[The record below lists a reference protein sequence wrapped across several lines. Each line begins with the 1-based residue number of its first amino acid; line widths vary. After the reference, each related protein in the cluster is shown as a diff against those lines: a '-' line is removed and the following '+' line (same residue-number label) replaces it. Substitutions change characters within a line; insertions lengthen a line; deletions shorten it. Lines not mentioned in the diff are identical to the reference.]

1 MSTENF
7 IAMVGTVSSFF
18 YSFISFLLITY
29 RGQMAK
35 LHIIYKYNLP
45 IKTLKYTDTSKL
57 NAHQKLQINTYMHT
71 DEK

>member
-1 MSTENF
+1 
-7 IAMVGTVSSFF
+7 
-18 YSFISFLLITY
+18 
-29 RGQMAK
+29 MAK

-45 IKTLKYTDTSKL
+45 IKTFKYTDTSKL

>member
-1 MSTENF
+1 
-7 IAMVGTVSSFF
+7 
-18 YSFISFLLITY
+18 
-29 RGQMAK
+29 MAK
-35 LHIIYKYNLP
+35 LHIIYKYSLP